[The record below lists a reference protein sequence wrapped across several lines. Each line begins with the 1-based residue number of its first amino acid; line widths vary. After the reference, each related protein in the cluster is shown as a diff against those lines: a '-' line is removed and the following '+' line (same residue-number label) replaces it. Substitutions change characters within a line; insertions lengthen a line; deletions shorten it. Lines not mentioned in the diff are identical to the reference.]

1 VVAVVREPGEPETD
15 LRSIGGAVAGLT
27 LLAPALVIGRNDRWL
42 PVGLALAVL
51 LLSGTLSTAA
61 LTWWSVVRRR
71 LPETSVRWFGQYRR
85 TLTRIR
91 VRALDSTEFDLRLI
105 GTPDHP
111 LDRGATIRLPR
122 KLMPRK
128 LTSGSPARVRRIEVL
143 AGPDGPPV
151 GVVLGRQSVATR
163 LARATAVLGYLTCA
177 AVLILLI
184 QAVR

>member
-1 VVAVVREPGEPETD
+1 VVAVVRGPGEPETD

-27 LLAPALVIGRNDRWL
+27 MLAPALVIGRNDRWL
-42 PVGLALAVL
+42 PIGLALAVL

-128 LTSGSPARVRRIEVL
+128 LTSGRPARVRRIEVL

>member
-1 VVAVVREPGEPETD
+1 MVAVVRDPGEPETD
-15 LRSIGGAVAGLT
+15 LRSIIGAVAGLA
-27 LLAPALVIGRNDRWL
+27 LLTPALVIGRNDRLL

-51 LLSGTLSTAA
+51 LLAGTLSTAA
-61 LTWWSVVRRR
+61 LTWWSVVRHR

-85 TLTRIR
+85 ALTRIR

-122 KLMPRK
+122 KL
-128 LTSGSPARVRRIEVL
+128 TSGPPARVRRIEVL

-163 LARATAVLGYLTCA
+163 LARATTVLGYLTCA
-177 AVLILLI
+177 AMLLLLI